1 VRQALPPTDRRRGS
15 AASVPWCTQNQPGK
29 CRVSRQRKARRP
41 GGPHL
46 VEPLLRL
53 LRCQSTPGQHDAQN
67 IQPALVIRRGARFTR
82 RALPTGSSHMN
93 LITGTCLHSH
103 RRRRGPPRPGERP
116 ASVLSGS
123 RKSANIH
130 TSSEV
135 IWEIPAQ
142 FTFFPLPFLLR
153 ENRLVADLN
162 PEAAFSCRAG
172 GLAARP

>member
-1 VRQALPPTDRRRGS
+1 
-15 AASVPWCTQNQPGK
+15 
-29 CRVSRQRKARRP
+29 
-41 GGPHL
+41 
-46 VEPLLRL
+46 
-53 LRCQSTPGQHDAQN
+53 
-67 IQPALVIRRGARFTR
+67 
-82 RALPTGSSHMN
+82 
-93 LITGTCLHSH
+93 
-103 RRRRGPPRPGERP
+103 
-116 ASVLSGS
+116 VLSGS